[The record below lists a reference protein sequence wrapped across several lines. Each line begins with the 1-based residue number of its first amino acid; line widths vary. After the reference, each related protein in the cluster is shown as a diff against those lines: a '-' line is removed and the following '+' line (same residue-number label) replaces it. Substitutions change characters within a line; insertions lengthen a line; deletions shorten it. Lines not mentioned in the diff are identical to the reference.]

1 MVKTLIKNIKL
12 IGVNEIFENY
22 CVVVE
27 DKKIIQVDNE
37 REIDREKIDSIID
50 GKGNYLAPGFIDIH
64 NHGNSGYDIMD
75 GTEEA
80 LDSIGEFH
88 IKNGVTSYL
97 GTVMTSKEIIK
108 ALKNNG
114 HYNNKEYL
122 SQNLGTHLEG
132 PFFSLDKKGAQPA
145 EYISMPS
152 IGEVKKAINSSNG
165 RLKMVSIAPELP
177 GALGVISYLKSQ
189 GIVVAMGHTNAD
201 YMESQRGIEYGAS
214 VATHLFNGMR
224 SFGHRDPGI
233 VGAALLD
240 KRVYCEIIYDRVHVH
255 DATVKMALRMKGTDN
270 IVLISDAMRATGL
283 EDGEY
288 ELGGQKVIVKNKVA
302 RLETGNLAGSTLTLR
317 EAVYNMINYL
327 QVPMIDAIRM
337 ASLSPAKAI
346 EVDRYKGSIEIGK
359 DADIILIDGDINVLG
374 TMVMGKWT
382 SYI

>member
-37 REIDREKIDSIID
+37 RKIDGEKIDNIID

-64 NHGNSGYDIMD
+64 NHGNTGYDIMD

-108 ALKNNG
+108 ALENIG
-114 HYNNKEYL
+114 RYNNKEDL
-122 SQNLGTHLEG
+122 SQNLGIHLEG
-132 PFFSLDKKGAQPA
+132 PFFSLDKKGAQAA
-145 EYISMPS
+145 EYITTPNMDG
-152 IGEVKKAINSSNG
+152 IRELLAHANG

-177 GALGVISYLKSQ
+177 GALDVISYLKSQ
-189 GIVVAMGHTNAD
+189 GIVVALGHTNAD
-201 YMESQRGIEYGAS
+201 YMESQRGIEYGAT

-224 SFGHRDPGI
+224 NFEHREPGI
-233 VGAALLD
+233 IGAALLD
-240 KRVYCEIIYDRVHVH
+240 DRVYCEIIYDRIHIH
-255 DATVKMALRMKGTDN
+255 DAVVKMALKMKGTDN

-283 EDGEY
+283 GDGEY
-288 ELGGQKVIVKNKVA
+288 ELGGQRVIVKNQVA

-317 EAVYNMINYL
+317 KAVFNMINYL
-327 QVPMIDAIRM
+327 KVPMVDAVKM

-346 EVDRYKGSIEIGK
+346 EVDRYKGSIEMGK
-359 DADIILIDGDINVLG
+359 DADMILIDGDINVLG
-374 TMVMGKWT
+374 TMAMGKWI